1 MPSACLLCGSPTVD
15 GLVCEKCDRRR
26 RGAGRSDAA
35 KPAAPGTAPGPV
47 DDVLA
52 AARAVSEP
60 PPIER
65 EISELLRVVSVPVVV
80 IGADRQVTFLSSDA
94 KTILALDDPRPTLEQ
109 IERRLERSIGAD
121 ERIENGRVS
130 ISGTPI
136 SYSTHPLS
144 SGGMAIA
151 LRRESAPPE
160 ADSETT
166 LSYISQTVL
175 APLRALQDAL
185 RAAAS
190 NRNGDPVLEDAAG
203 TIDQIFSSLELSPLS
218 QSGDAQKE
226 TSAPATEIIKRV
238 GERFS
243 QLAQLKKV
251 VLKVDAPG
259 DGEHLIRD
267 HERVQ
272 NVLVSLMENSLHY
285 VPAGG
290 QIVVGLRTL
299 EQKGKKQ
306 LLFFVMDN
314 GPLVP
319 VEMQDAIFASD
330 FVWKPS
336 GDRSGRSL
344 ADARRFAQSRGGQV
358 WVESKGGKACTFFLR
373 LPAG

>member
-1 MPSACLLCGSPTVD
+1 MPSACLLCGSPTID

-26 RGAGRSDAA
+26 RGAGRSDVA
-35 KPAAPGTAPGPV
+35 KPAAPGPV
-47 DDVLA
+47 DDIQA
-52 AARAVSEP
+52 AVRAVSEP

-80 IGADRQVTFLSSDA
+80 FGADRQVTFLSSDA
-94 KTILALDDPRPTLEQ
+94 KTVLALDDPHPTLEQ
-109 IERRLERSIGAD
+109 IEKKLGRSIGAD

-130 ISGTPI
+130 ISGTTI

-151 LRRESAPPE
+151 LRRENAPPE
-160 ADSETT
+160 ADSDTT

-218 QSGDAQKE
+218 QSGDAPKE
-226 TSAPATEIIKRV
+226 TSAPAAEIVKRV

-251 VLKVDAPG
+251 VLKVDAPADGQHQVG
-259 DGEHLIRD
+259 DQET
-267 HERVQ
+267 VQ

-290 QIVVGLRTL
+290 QIVLGLRTL

-336 GDRSGRSL
+336 GERSGRAL

-373 LPAG
+373 LPAV